1 MLSSVRDRFAGL
13 RSKYAPHEH
22 RPLDGYAAA
31 MSGFGVLAA
40 SMAVAAKATGRPIPE
55 RPSTQDVVL
64 VSLATHKLSRLIA
77 KDAVTS
83 PLRAP
88 FTRYSEAAGAAEL
101 NEEVRDEG
109 SALRHSIGEL
119 ITCPFCLAV
128 WVATGFTGGL
138 VLAPRF
144 TRLAAT
150 AMTAVAVSDFLQMA
164 YTIAKEAAEG
174 GSASSDGEEQAPQPA
189 LNGYVAS

>member
-13 RSKYAPHEH
+13 RSRYAPHEH

-31 MSGFGVLAA
+31 MGGFGVLAA
-40 SMAVAAKATGRPIPE
+40 SLAVATKATGRPVPE

-64 VSLATHKLSRLIA
+64 VSIATHKLSRLIA

-88 FTRYSEAAGAAEL
+88 FTRYTEPAGAAEL

-119 ITCPFCLAV
+119 ITCPFCLA
-128 WVATGFTGGL
+128 
-138 VLAPRF
+138 
-144 TRLAAT
+144 AT
-150 AMTAVAVSDFLQMA
+150 AMTATAASDFLQMF
-164 YTIAKEAAEG
+164 YTMAKEAAEG
-174 GSASSDGEEQAPQPA
+174 DDSDDADGSDEPRPA
-189 LNGYVAS
+189 LNGRSP